1 MRILAFVLSALLTG
15 SPLIAG
21 TKLKL
26 HKISGIPGEYMVVL
40 LGGETPN
47 DVPKLAKELGK
58 EYGVEI
64 GFTWNN
70 ALDGFTCRGTDE
82 SIQALAE
89 DPLVAF
95 VEQNFTM
102 DSVRLSGTQ
111 WTADLYNNYLWHL
124 DRIDELLLEPG

>member
-21 TKLKL
+21 KKLKL

-70 ALDGFTCRGTDE
+70 ALDGFTCRGTDGG
-82 SIQALAE
+82 
-89 DPLVAF
+89 AF
-95 VEQNFTM
+95 VH
-102 DSVRLSGTQ
+102 LSAAAGGLENDCVFWGHSAFQ
-111 WTADLYNNYLWHL
+111 FHKCFAIC
-124 DRIDELLLEPG
+124 DRGR